1 MANYCC
7 SSRTNYFKVKKLN
20 DFKAALNDKS
30 FCEDP
35 LSIWEKEGMVALGA
49 YGSITTYYDEET
61 DDMKEIFSIL
71 QEHMEDDQIIIMQE
85 SGYEKLRYVTGFAW
99 VITKDSIDFIDVL
112 DVAIK
117 RAERIKDGVETND
130 LLPHY

>member
-1 MANYCC
+1 MADYQC

-20 DFKAALNDKS
+20 DFKAALKNKA
-30 FCEDP
+30 FCEDSI
-35 LSIWEKEGMVALGA
+35 SIWEKEGMVALGA

-71 QEHMEDDQIIIMQE
+71 QEHMEDDQVIIMQE

-99 VITKDSIDFIDVL
+99 VITKDTIEFIDVL

-117 RAERIKDGVETND
+117 RAERLADGVETNN

>member
-1 MANYCC
+1 
-7 SSRTNYFKVKKLN
+7 VKKLN
-20 DFKAALNDKS
+20 DFKAALSDKA

-35 LSIWEKEGMVALGA
+35 LSIWEQEGMVAIGA
-49 YGSITTYYDEET
+49 YGSITTYYDNET

-71 QEHMEDDQIIIMQE
+71 QEHMEDDQVIIMQE

-99 VITKDSIDFIDVL
+99 VITKDTIDFIDVL

-117 RAERIKDGVETND
+117 RAERIRDGYQAND
-130 LLPHY
+130 LVPHY